1 MQMIVNIFERHEVS
15 LLIILYKEP
24 VIGAVMKSKKSILI
38 IEDDPPLKQTLA
50 LMFRQEGYTVVST
63 SLNLNPLVILDGYP
77 FDLIVLDLNQNCDN
91 CLSLFFKIKRNHPL
105 LTIILLSTNSET
117 EFLPCFEEEKAWM
130 IIRKPFEPCF
140 LIKSVRAITGT
151 TLICNSFPLDV
162 GN

>member
-1 MQMIVNIFERHEVS
+1 MIVNIFKRHEVS
-15 LLIILYKEP
+15 LLIILYKEL

-50 LMFRQEGYTVVST
+50 LMFRKEGYTVVST
-63 SLNLNPLVILDGYP
+63 TLNLNLLAILDGYP
-77 FDLIVLDLNQNCDN
+77 FDLIILDLNQSYDN
-91 CLSLFFKIKRNHPL
+91 CLSLFFKIKRYHPYL
-105 LTIILLSTNSET
+105 PVILISPNSENDS
-117 EFLPCFEEEKAWM
+117 FPCLEEEKAWI